1 MALNLRK
8 WGLLFHPL
16 PKDHKIYTGVK
27 SRMLSKNSLVM
38 QRDLEVIWH
47 PCTQMKDHERLP
59 LIPIQSAKGVYLYDF
74 DGNSYI
80 DAVSSW
86 WVNLFGHANERINCK
101 IKAQLE
107 RLEHV
112 LLAGFTH
119 EPAVDLAHKLVG
131 ITPDTLEKVF
141 YVDNGSSAVE
151 AALKMSYHYHL
162 NRGKSRPLFI
172 SLSNSYHGETI
183 GALSV
188 GDVALYKE
196 TYKPLLIECL
206 QVPVPK
212 DQSVEA
218 ANKALEALEKVLI
231 EEGEEVSALILE
243 PLIQGAG
250 GMHMYHPHYLVG
262 ARELTKKHDIHL
274 IADEI
279 MTGFGRTGKMFACE
293 HANISPDFMTLSKG
307 LTGGYLALSVVM
319 TTNDVYNAF
328 YCDYNEYKAFLHS
341 HSYTGN
347 PLACSAALATLEIFE
362 QNDILGE
369 NEKKRLYIKEK
380 LEKFSLLPNVKE
392 IRQQGMVTAIELK
405 GYTPQERIGIRIY
418 EYALSQGVLLRPLGH
433 IIYFMPPYIITYEEI
448 DKMVEVAYEGIR
460 RLVESEE

>member
-1 MALNLRK
+1 
-8 WGLLFHPL
+8 
-16 PKDHKIYTGVK
+16 
-27 SRMLSKNSLVM
+27 MLDKNSEMM

-47 PCTQMKDHERLP
+47 PCTQMKDHETLP
-59 LIPIQSAKGVYLYDF
+59 LIPIKSGKGVYLYDF
-74 DGNSYI
+74 EGNSYI

-86 WVNLFGHANERINCK
+86 WVNLFGHANESINAK
-101 IKAQLE
+101 VKAQLDT
-107 RLEHV
+107 LEHV

-119 EPAVDLAHKLVG
+119 EPAVELAHKLVQ
-131 ITPDTLEKVF
+131 ITPSELKKVF

-162 NRGKSRPLFI
+162 NLGKRKPLFL
-172 SLSNSYHGETI
+172 SLTNSYHGETI

-196 TYKPLLIECL
+196 TYEPLLIANM

-212 DQSVEA
+212 DQSKEA
-218 ANKALEALEKVLI
+218 ANEALEALE
-231 EEGEEVSALILE
+231 EVFKERSDEIAAFILE

-250 GMHMYHPHYLVG
+250 GMHMYHPAYLVG
-262 ARELTKKHDIHL
+262 ARTLTKRYNVHL

-293 HANISPDFMTLSKG
+293 HADISPDFMTLSKG
-307 LTGGYLALSVVM
+307 LTGGYLPLSVVM
-319 TTNDVYNAF
+319 TTNEVYNAF

-362 QNDILGE
+362 QNDVLGD
-369 NEKKRLYIKEK
+369 NEKKSVYIKK
-380 LEKFSLLPNVKE
+380 SLEKFLTLSNVKE
-392 IRQQGMVTAIELK
+392 IRQQGMVTAIEIK
-405 GYTPQERIGIRIY
+405 GYDVKERIGLRIY
-418 EYALSQGVLLRPLGH
+418 EYALSRGVLLRPLGH
-433 IIYFMPPYIITYEEI
+433 VIYFMPPYIITYEEI
-448 DKMVEVAYEGIR
+448 DKMIEVAYEGIQKLEIR
-460 RLVESEE
+460 N

>member
-1 MALNLRK
+1 MPNQNTK
-8 WGLLFHPL
+8 
-16 PKDHKIYTGVK
+16 
-27 SRMLSKNSLVM
+27 MM

-47 PCTQMKDHERLP
+47 PCTQMKDHETLP
-59 LIPIQSAKGVYLYDF
+59 LIPVKSGKGVYLYDF

-86 WVNLFGHANERINCK
+86 WVNLFGHANEIINAK

-107 RLEHV
+107 TLEHV

-119 EPAVDLAHKLVG
+119 EPAIELAHKLVE
-131 ITPDTLEKVF
+131 ITPSELVKVF

-162 NRGKSRPLFI
+162 NQGKCKPIFL
-172 SLSNSYHGETI
+172 SLTNSYHGETI

-188 GDVALYKE
+188 GDVKLYKE
-196 TYKPLLIECL
+196 TYEPLLIANM

-212 DQSVEA
+212 DQSIEA
-218 ANKALEALEKVLI
+218 AQTALLALEEVLCERGDEI
-231 EEGEEVSALILE
+231 AAFILE

-250 GMHMYHPHYLVG
+250 GMHMYHPVYLEG
-262 ARELTKKHDIHL
+262 ARALTLQYDVHL

-293 HANISPDFMTLSKG
+293 YAGISPDFMTLSKG
-307 LTGGYLALSVVM
+307 ITGGYLPLSVVM
-319 TTNDVYNAF
+319 TTLEVYNAF

-347 PLACSAALATLEIFE
+347 PLACAAALATLEIFE
-362 QNDILGE
+362 NNDVLGE
-369 NEKKRLYIKEK
+369 NAKKSHYIKAK
-380 LEKFSLLPNVKE
+380 LSPFSALPNVKE
-392 IRQQGMVTAIELK
+392 IRQQGMVAAVELQ
-405 GYTPQERIGIRIY
+405 GYETSERIGLKVY
-418 EYALSQGVLLRPLGH
+418 EYALSQGVLLRPLGAV
-433 IIYFMPPYIITYEEI
+433 IYFMPPYIITYEEI
-448 DKMVEVAYEGIR
+448 DKMIEVAYAGIKS
-460 RLVESEE
+460 VSKPY

>member
-1 MALNLRK
+1 
-8 WGLLFHPL
+8 
-16 PKDHKIYTGVK
+16 
-27 SRMLSKNSLVM
+27 MLIANELECENNMLDKNSEM
-38 QRDLEVIWH
+38 MKRDLEVIWH
-47 PCTQMKDHERLP
+47 PCTQMKDHETLP
-59 LIPIQSAKGVYLYDF
+59 LIPIKSGKGVYLYDF
-74 DGNSYI
+74 EGNSYI

-86 WVNLFGHANERINCK
+86 WVNLFGHANESINTK
-101 IKAQLE
+101 IKAQLDT
-107 RLEHV
+107 LEHV

-119 EPAVDLAHKLVG
+119 EPAVELAHKLVK
-131 ITPDTLEKVF
+131 ITPRELKKVF

-162 NRGKSRPLFI
+162 NLGKRKPLFL
-172 SLSNSYHGETI
+172 SLTNSYHGETI

-196 TYKPLLIECL
+196 TYEPLLIANM
-206 QVPVPK
+206 QVAVPK

-218 ANKALEALEKVLI
+218 SNEALTVL
-231 EEGEEVSALILE
+231 EEVLKERSDEIAAFILE

-250 GMHMYHPHYLVG
+250 GMHMYHPAYLVG
-262 ARELTKKHDIHL
+262 ASALTKRYNVHL

-293 HANISPDFMTLSKG
+293 YADISPDFMTLSKG
-307 LTGGYLALSVVM
+307 LTGGYLPLSVVM
-319 TTNDVYNAF
+319 TTDEVYNAF

-362 QNDILGE
+362 QNDVLGD
-369 NEKKRLYIKEK
+369 NEKKSIYIKEN
-380 LEKFSLLPNVKE
+380 LEKFLDLPNVKE

-405 GYTPQERIGIRIY
+405 GYDVSERIGLRIY
-418 EYALSQGVLLRPLGH
+418 EYALSKGVLLRPLGH
-433 IIYFMPPYIITYEEI
+433 VIYFMPPYIITYEEI
-448 DKMVEVAYEGIR
+448 DKMIEVAYEGIQKLR
-460 RLVESEE
+460 

>member
-1 MALNLRK
+1 
-8 WGLLFHPL
+8 
-16 PKDHKIYTGVK
+16 
-27 SRMLSKNSLVM
+27 MLDKNSEMM

-47 PCTQMKDHERLP
+47 PCTQMKDHETLP
-59 LIPIQSAKGVYLYDF
+59 LIPIKSGKGVYLYDF
-74 DGNSYI
+74 EGNSYI

-86 WVNLFGHANERINCK
+86 WVNLFGHANESINTK
-101 IKAQLE
+101 IKAQLDT
-107 RLEHV
+107 LEHV

-119 EPAVDLAHKLVG
+119 EPAVELAHKLVK
-131 ITPDTLEKVF
+131 ITPSELKKVF

-162 NRGKSRPLFI
+162 NLGKRKALFL
-172 SLSNSYHGETI
+172 SLTNSYHGETI

-196 TYKPLLIECL
+196 TYAPLLIANM

-212 DQSVEA
+212 DQSEA
-218 ANKALEALEKVLI
+218 AANEALAVL
-231 EEGEEVSALILE
+231 EEVLKEKADEIAAFILE

-250 GMHMYHPHYLVG
+250 GMHMYHPAYLVG
-262 ARELTKKHDIHL
+262 ARVLTKRYDVHL
-274 IADEI
+274 ITDEI

-307 LTGGYLALSVVM
+307 LTGGYLPLSVVM
-319 TTNDVYNAF
+319 TTEDVYNAF

-362 QNDILGE
+362 QNDILGD
-369 NEKKRLYIKEK
+369 NEKKSLYIKGG
-380 LEKFSLLPNVKE
+380 LEKFLTLPNVKE

-405 GYTPQERIGIRIY
+405 GYDVKERIGLRIY
-418 EYALSQGVLLRPLGH
+418 EYALSRGVLLRPLGH
-433 IIYFMPPYIITYEEI
+433 VIYFMPPYIITYEEI
-448 DKMVEVAYEGIR
+448 DKMIEVAYEGIQK
-460 RLVESEE
+460 LKVKS